1 MCKKAQYYHRTNC
14 LLFQEKIFCF
24 YVKKPTAHSARKSG
38 SEGAVVLMIRRIFQS
53 SCSELLFVFVFLS
66 AAEFESKSAS
76 AKRCNCHAYPSPD
89 VGSITGLCIIA
100 LLGSRGIGYLLL
112 ASGVDVAFGVLVGVF
127 VGCVVGIVVGAVVG
141 VVVGA
146 VVGVTVGVSV
156 GVTVGVSVG
165 VTVGVSVGVTVGV
178 SVGVGV
184 GSSADLFQVK
194 LRS

>member
-1 MCKKAQYYHRTNC
+1 M
-14 LLFQEKIFCF
+14 IS
-24 YVKKPTAHSARKSG
+24 YV
-38 SEGAVVLMIRRIFQS
+38 RRISQLFR
-53 SCSELLFVFVFLS
+53 SELLFVFVFLS
-66 AAEFESKSAS
+66 AAEFESKSAGT
-76 AKRCNCHAYPSPD
+76 KRTAMLTHPQMLVASP
-89 VGSITGLCIIA
+89 VFA
-100 LLGSRGIGYLLL
+100 LSLFLEVEVLDTLLL

-184 GSSADLFQVK
+184 GSSADFFQVK

>member
-1 MCKKAQYYHRTNC
+1 M
-14 LLFQEKIFCF
+14 IS
-24 YVKKPTAHSARKSG
+24 YV
-38 SEGAVVLMIRRIFQS
+38 E
-53 SCSELLFVFVFLS
+53 EFLS
-66 AAEFESKSAS
+66 YFVLNYSSSSFFFLPQRLNHKSAGT
-76 AKRCNCHAYPSPD
+76 KRCNCHAYPSPD
-89 VGSITGLCIIA
+89 VGSITGLA
-100 LLGSRGIGYLLL
+100 LSLFLEVEVLDTLLL

-184 GSSADLFQVK
+184 GSSADFFQVK
-194 LRS
+194 LKILISQ

>member
-1 MCKKAQYYHRTNC
+1 M
-14 LLFQEKIFCF
+14 IS
-24 YVKKPTAHSARKSG
+24 YV
-38 SEGAVVLMIRRIFQS
+38 RRISQLFR
-53 SCSELLFVFVFLS
+53 SELLFVFVFLS
-66 AAEFESKSAS
+66 AAEFESKSAGT
-76 AKRCNCHAYPSPD
+76 KRCNCHAYPSPD

-100 LLGSRGIGYLLL
+100 LLGSRSIGYFITCKRSRCCFRG
-112 ASGVDVAFGVLVGVF
+112 ACRVF

-165 VTVGVSVGVTVGV
+165 VTVGVSVGV
-178 SVGVGV
+178 GV
-184 GSSADLFQVK
+184 GSSADFFQVK

>member
-1 MCKKAQYYHRTNC
+1 MLTHPQMLVASPVFA
-14 LLFQEKIFCF
+14 LSLFLE
-24 YVKKPTAHSARKSG
+24 V
-38 SEGAVVLMIRRIFQS
+38 EVL
-53 SCSELLFVFVFLS
+53 
-66 AAEFESKSAS
+66 
-76 AKRCNCHAYPSPD
+76 D
-89 VGSITGLCIIA
+89 T
-100 LLGSRGIGYLLL
+100 LLL

-165 VTVGVSVGVTVGV
+165 V
-178 SVGVGV
+178 GV